1 MDTETT
7 AWTCEFYKYLL
18 ENKQFGA
25 PVFSCPYFGKLHT
38 EFSKSVDTET
48 FNQRVNAND
57 SSMASVYTVHQ
68 LGNSK
73 RRKFLA
79 HFSKKLV
86 NTMYRIS

>member
-57 SSMASVYTVHQ
+57 SSMASVYTVQ
-68 LGNSK
+68 CTPV
-73 RRKFLA
+73 RKLQT
-79 HFSKKLV
+79 KK
-86 NTMYRIS
+86 IFGAFF